1 MAKVLDHLLCQA
13 KINET
18 VACVNE
24 AILYWAR
31 SNPQHLHHPLIVILH
46 HFPKP
51 WLQFRNLNRFWQL
64 LGWYGVALGLELISE
79 DFCKL
84 GKMNAWCGWLGCVY
98 SQLPHSSPWQQ
109 CGQQPHREHQQ

>member
-1 MAKVLDHLLCQA
+1 MAKVLDRLLCQA

-31 SNPQHLHHPLIVILH
+31 LNPQHLHHPLIVVLH
-46 HFPKP
+46 HFPKH
-51 WLQFRNLNRFWQL
+51 WLQFWNLDGFWQL
-64 LGWYGVALGLELISE
+64 LGWYGVALRLELISE

-84 GKMNAWCGWLGCVY
+84 SDVNGTVG
-98 SQLPHSSPWQQ
+98 
-109 CGQQPHREHQQ
+109 